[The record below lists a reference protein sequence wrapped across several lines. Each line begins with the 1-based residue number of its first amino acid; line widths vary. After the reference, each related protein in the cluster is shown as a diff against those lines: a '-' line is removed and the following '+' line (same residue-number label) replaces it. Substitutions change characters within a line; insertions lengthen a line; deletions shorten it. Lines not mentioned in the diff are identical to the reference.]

1 MTDLDDDQLK
11 VLDLINKNKSI
22 LLVGM
27 AGTGKSRIISELHE
41 HTNKNVYITS
51 TTGVSALNISGIT
64 LHSFLGIG
72 LGDGTKE
79 ELFLKVVKNY
89 PLKKILNNPKTLIVI
104 DEVSMLGVSLF
115 EKIDY
120 IFKKIR
126 YNNKPFGGIQL
137 LLSGDFLQLEPIND
151 DTIYSHPLIK
161 DHFEIVQLTKNYRQK
176 GDNVYQNLLTNLRYN
191 ELTPEDITLLKS
203 KTTDICDNE
212 EPVRIFTTNAAV
224 NAYNA
229 KYTNTN
235 KEKEYTYKAVYKGSN
250 QYYVSDV
257 QKQFKTKNID
267 VLVLKKNLKVML
279 TKNLDVK
286 AGLVNG
292 SLGTIIEFVGNLP
305 KVQFNNGIKEVIGT
319 STWEM
324 LLDNKVV
331 ATAKQIPL
339 VIAYA
344 LTVHKCQGLTLN
356 SAVIDLRN
364 SFAPHMI
371 YVALSRVK
379 NIDNLTLLNFNE
391 NTININEQTKE
402 FYKKLS

>member
-1 MTDLDDDQLK
+1 MSELDEDQLR
-11 VLDLINKNKSI
+11 VLDLINNNKNV

-27 AGTGKSRIISELHE
+27 AGTGKSRIISELKENTTKH
-41 HTNKNVYITS
+41 VYITS
-51 TTGVSALNISGIT
+51 TTGVSALNISGVT

-89 PLKKILNNPKTLIVI
+89 PLKKILSNPSTLIVI

-120 IFKKIR
+120 IFKKLR

-151 DTIYSHPLIK
+151 DTIYKHSLI
-161 DHFEIVQLTKNYRQK
+161 DNFEIVQLTRNYRQK
-176 GDNVYQNLLTNLRYN
+176 GDDTYQKLLSNLRYN
-191 ELTPEDITLLKS
+191 ELTDEDISLLKS
-203 KTTDICDNE
+203 KAKDVCKDEN
-212 EPVRIFTTNAAV
+212 PVRIFTTNAAV

-229 KYTNTN
+229 KHTQNN
-235 KEKEYTYKAVYKGSN
+235 KEKEYVYKAVYKGSN
-250 QYYVSDV
+250 KYYTNDI
-257 QKQFKTKNID
+257 QKQFKAKNID
-267 VLVLKKNLKVML
+267 ILSLKKNLKVML
-279 TKNLDVK
+279 TKNLDIK
-286 AGLVNG
+286 IGLVNG
-292 SLGTIIEFVGNLP
+292 SLGTITDFVGGLP
-305 KVQFNNGIKEVIGT
+305 KVKFNNGVTQVIEPA
-319 STWEM
+319 TWEM
-324 LLDNKVV
+324 LLDNKIV
-331 ATAKQIPL
+331 ASAKQIPL

-356 SAVIDLRN
+356 SAVIDLKN

-379 NIDNLTLLNFNE
+379 NLDNLTLLNFNE
-391 NTININEQTKE
+391 NKININEETKE
-402 FYKKLS
+402 FYKKLG